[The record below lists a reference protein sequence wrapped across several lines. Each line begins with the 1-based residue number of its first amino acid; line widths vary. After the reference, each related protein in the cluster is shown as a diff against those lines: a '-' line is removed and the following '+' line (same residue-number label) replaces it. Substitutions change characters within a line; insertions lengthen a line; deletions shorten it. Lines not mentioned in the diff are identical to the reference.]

1 MTERPT
7 KQFTSNQRAVA
18 PLVGAIFLFGF
29 LVIGMSVYQAQIVP
43 QENKEVEFQH
53 SQTVQNDLIE
63 LRDFIHAS
71 GDTEVSRGMSVT
83 LGTNYDARMIAINP
97 PSPTG
102 TISTVDP
109 GQNISVIPDSDST
122 TTAENLTTKFIQ
134 YKPQYS
140 EYQNAPTTTN
150 EHTLLYNSFSEADTQ
165 LLVSGQR
172 IFESDKLV
180 IPVLEGDILETRTNA
195 VSVRLTAL
203 EREEQSISDNV
214 TVTLPTDAPQLWV
227 DEIMT
232 QSQVRLVEQT
242 DTSVTFE
249 ANVSTLSLYR
259 IEVDE
264 VPQDDPTNSLAE
276 RFGEVIPDGPIF
288 CTVCDGTD
296 DEETEHNNVND
307 EDGFENET
315 LIVPEGTDFV
325 PEDSDGDDQSDSV
338 NYTFKSF
345 QIDGNVSSDE
355 SVTMT
360 STDGD
365 IVIGETGSTISGKQ
379 FDFDANGDIIID
391 GATLST
397 TAGQSGPG
405 NERMTLTA
413 TGNISAVN
421 TTLDAAQEIELTAE
435 GMFVDLTDATV
446 IVREG
451 NSVDDNG
458 PANLEVTADN
468 IVVDNTTFEN
478 GDGDELKRE
487 MNGDIVSER
496 P

>member
-122 TTAENLTTKFIQ
+122 TTAENLTTKFVQ
-134 YKPQYS
+134 YEPQYS
-140 EYQNAPTTTN
+140 EYQNAPKTTN

-338 NYTFKSF
+338 DYTFKSF